1 MGQTPSL
8 VWAQCPIAQITARV
22 RGQRQTAMFLS
33 TADSSGCEF
42 GCSGHSGQVADR
54 PASQRS
60 STSNSCSW
68 SASSAT
74 RSAGEPAN
82 RTEMPMP
89 RRPSKPLTQAHT
101 ASAPRSSCASSR
113 ISSTIAP
120 LAAMSRSTGAAASW
134 STPPIVL
141 GKRPGMLVQRPDP
154 LHAIDHLVA
163 KPLPQSREMGG
174 LLRATDQV
182 EEASVGR
189 RLRTGAVTMT
199 WLIRRH
205 GVIHM
210 GIV

>member
-1 MGQTPSL
+1 VLGTLGPGS
-8 VWAQCPIAQITARV
+8 
-22 RGQRQTAMFLS
+22 
-33 TADSSGCEF
+33 
-42 GCSGHSGQVADR
+42 R
-54 PASQRS
+54 PASEPEVFDFEFLQLVSQLCHSLRWR
-60 STSNSCSW
+60 TSQPDRDAHATEAIE
-68 SASSAT
+68 ASDPGT
-74 RSAGEPAN
+74 HG
-82 RTEMPMP
+82 
-89 RRPSKPLTQAHT
+89 L
-101 ASAPRSSCASSR
+101 SAPVIVRLLPDIKHNR
-113 ISSTIAP
+113 
-120 LAAMSRSTGAAASW
+120 AARRHVPQHRRCRLLEH
-134 STPPIVL
+134 PPIVL